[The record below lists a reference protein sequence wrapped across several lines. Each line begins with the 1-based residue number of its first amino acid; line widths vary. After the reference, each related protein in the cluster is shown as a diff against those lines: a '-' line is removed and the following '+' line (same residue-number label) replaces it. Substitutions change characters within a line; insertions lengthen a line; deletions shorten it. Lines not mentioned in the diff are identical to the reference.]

1 MSSHAARKRARER
14 NLPVEFILGDAQSFA
29 SPPHTFDVQV
39 SRFGVM
45 FFDDPTTAFANL
57 HRAIRP
63 GGRLTFVCWR
73 DPKENPFMSTA
84 EQAAARLLTDLTPGT
99 VGSPGPFAFADARRT
114 KSVLCAGGCWMV
126 TARS

>member
-1 MSSHAARKRARER
+1 
-14 NLPVEFILGDAQSFA
+14 
-29 SPPHTFDVQV
+29 
-39 SRFGVM
+39 
-45 FFDDPTTAFANL
+45 
-57 HRAIRP
+57 
-63 GGRLTFVCWR
+63 
-73 DPKENPFMSTA
+73 MSTA